1 MPRHP
6 LNALLRLIAIT
17 YREKFYV
24 RIFNLKFNLF
34 DQLLVSYLQIKEQI
48 RQLLVWWRI
57 SGSNRRPPE
66 CKSGAL
72 PAELIPQVKWWAR
85 EDLNLRP
92 HAYQAR
98 ALTN

>member
-1 MPRHP
+1 M
-6 LNALLRLIAIT
+6 L
-17 YREKFYV
+17 
-24 RIFNLKFNLF
+24 
-34 DQLLVSYLQIKEQI
+34 
-48 RQLLVWWRI
+48 WWRI

-72 PAELIPQVKWWAR
+72 PAELIPPQKWWAR

-98 ALTN
+98 ALTKLSY